1 MNIKLFTSGFAG
13 LALLSFSLAGTALA
27 QTPMPDPAQQQ
38 VAATEPTKPLAK
50 KRKSKSGKH
59 LSKATLSAFQPLHAD
74 AALKPAM
81 PGDSAAAIALSPVVA
96 KAELESLRDPPA
108 AEARSGLAL
117 DIPVS
122 GQAYFADE
130 VSGAAKAEVFERDTE
145 AAMDS
150 DQLGAEPVSVIDRI
164 SDKPKGKPLAN
175 GPLRVKMKDSGLR
188 ASVQFPL
195 STQP

>member
-1 MNIKLFTSGFAG
+1 MNIKLSISGLTGIAL
-13 LALLSFSLAGTALA
+13 LALSVSGAALA
-27 QTPMPDPAQQQ
+27 QTYT
-38 VAATEPTKPLAK
+38 AAPQTAAAAEQAKPIAK
-50 KRKSKSGKH
+50 KRKAKSAKR
-59 LSKATLSAFQPLHAD
+59 LSKATLSAFAPLD
-74 AALKPAM
+74 GSTALKPA
-81 PGDSAAAIALSPVVA
+81 AAGSPAASALSPMMA
-96 KAELESLRDPPA
+96 GKSMESLRDQPV
-108 AEARSGLAL
+108 AESQSGLAL

-145 AAMDS
+145 TAVDS

-164 SDKPKGKPLAN
+164 SDKPKGRPLAN